1 LSHNVEMRQ
10 FGLLSPFFL
19 CLNKEDLPH
28 QIAFLLRHPNEKRL
42 ISDCNYLRRAINIR
56 SPIQPKHPKITEYKF
71 NDMIKNK
78 TSITVSK
85 GNSLPL
91 GANFRD
97 KEINFSLY
105 SKHATAVT
113 LLIFDNPDDA
123 RPSHEISLDPKI
135 NQTFHIWHIAVSGIK
150 EGAGY
155 AYRVDGPRETEKG
168 HRFNPNK
175 VVIDPYAKGISF
187 ERWNRGDACH
197 QEDNVETS
205 LRGVVINPDDYNWE
219 GDKPLNT
226 PMEESIIY
234 EMHVAGFT
242 KSPTSGVKNPGT
254 FLGLIEKIP
263 YLKSLGITAVELLP
277 VFDFDDTESTGE
289 HNGEKLVN
297 YWGYS
302 TVGFFSPHHGYCVS
316 KDKKSQLNEFRDMV
330 KAFHKAGIEVILD
343 VVFNHTNEGN
353 ENGPVI
359 SFKGIDNSTY
369 YYLTGQ
375 SGSKDFYFDYTG
387 CGNTL
392 NCNHPIG
399 EKFILDCLRFWV
411 KEMHVDGFRFDEG
424 SVLTRG
430 EDGTPMEHPPVI
442 WAIELEEL
450 LADSKVIAEAWD
462 AAGLYQIGYFPG
474 ERWAEWNGKYR
485 DAMRRF
491 VRGDSGMIGEVA
503 SRLTGSADLYQWRD
517 HQPTNSINF
526 ITAHD
531 GFTLYDLTSYNEKH
545 NWANG
550 EKNNDGANDN
560 YSWNCGIEGE
570 TEDAAVNELR
580 VRQMKNCATLL
591 MLSMGVPMF
600 VAGDEYGRTQSGN
613 NNTYCQDNEL
623 NWIDWDKIKE
633 NSDLVRFWSELIK
646 KRQVY
651 LHHFKGQYLQNIT
664 NKFGLIEID
673 WHGTQLNNPDWNNP
687 DARCLALTLG
697 DVEATGDN
705 TLNIHIMMNMY
716 WEAVEFQIP
725 TFEGLEWYRSLDTA
739 LPSPKD
745 IDSSKKKVKV
755 KESYLV
761 TGRSIVVLV
770 SKPTK

>member
-1 LSHNVEMRQ
+1 M
-10 FGLLSPFFL
+10 
-19 CLNKEDLPH
+19 
-28 QIAFLLRHPNEKRL
+28 A
-42 ISDCNYLRRAINIR
+42 
-56 SPIQPKHPKITEYKF
+56 
-71 NDMIKNK
+71 KNQMNL
-78 TSITVSK
+78 TVST

-91 GANFRD
+91 GANFRE
-97 KEINFSLY
+97 KGINFSIY

-113 LLIFDNPDDA
+113 LLIFDSPEDPK
-123 RPSHEISLDPKI
+123 PSHEFVLDPKV
-135 NQTFHIWHIAVSGIK
+135 NQTFHIWHIALDGIK

-155 AYRVDGPRETEKG
+155 AYRIDGPRETQKG

-187 ERWNRGDACH
+187 DRWNRGDACH
-197 QEDNVETS
+197 HEDNVETS
-205 LRGVVINPDDYNWE
+205 LRGVIVNPDNYDWE
-219 GDKPLNT
+219 GDKPLNI

-234 EMHVAGFT
+234 EMHVGGFT

-277 VFDFDDTESTGE
+277 VFDFDDKEQTGAFNSE
-289 HNGEKLVN
+289 RLVN

-369 YYLTGQ
+369 YYLTGE
-375 SGSKDFYFDYTG
+375 GDSKNFYFDYTG

-430 EDGTPMEHPPVI
+430 EDGNPMEHPPVI

-485 DAMRRF
+485 DAMRKF
-491 VRGDSGMIGEVA
+491 VRGDQGMIGEVA
-503 SRLTGSADLYQWRD
+503 ARLTGSADLYQWRE

-531 GFTLYDLTSYNEKH
+531 GFTLYDMTAFNEKH

-550 EKNNDGANDN
+550 ENNNDGANDN
-560 YSWNCGIEGE
+560 YSWNCGVEGE
-570 TEDAAVNELR
+570 TTDLAVNELR
-580 VRQMKNCATLL
+580 TKQMKNCATLL
-591 MLSMGVPMF
+591 MLSMGVPMM

-613 NNTYCQDNEL
+613 NNTYCQDNEI
-623 NWIDWDKIKE
+623 NWIDWDKVKE
-633 NSDLVRFWSELIK
+633 NGHLVRFWSELIK
-646 KRQVY
+646 KRQTY
-651 LHHFKGQYLQNIT
+651 LHHFKGKYLQNIP

-705 TLNIHIMMNMY
+705 TLNIHIMMNMH
-716 WEAVEFQIP
+716 WEPVAFQIP
-725 TFEGLEWYRSLDTA
+725 TFQGLEWYRSLDTA
-739 LPSPKD
+739 LPSPLD
-745 IDSSKKKVKV
+745 IDTNKKKVKI
-755 KESYLV
+755 KDSYLL

-770 SKPTK
+770 SKPTKK